1 VNIHTID
8 RNATLSRRILSMSGF
23 SLLLAALFLPLFIA
37 QAPAQ
42 TWPARPVSVIVPF
55 TAGTT
60 SDVIARGVAVS
71 HRTIFPPCF
80 SWFERCRQ
88 DSNTD
93 VPHSPDVAFPG
104 GHRSFR
110 KFNASRRAQLALF
123 YDALVQL

>member
-71 HRTIFPPCF
+71 HRTIFSTMLLMVRTMPPG
-80 SWFERCRQ
+80 FEHRC
-88 DSNTD
+88 S
-93 VPHSPDVAFPG
+93 AF
-104 GHRSFR
+104 
-110 KFNASRRAQLALF
+110 A
-123 YDALVQL
+123 